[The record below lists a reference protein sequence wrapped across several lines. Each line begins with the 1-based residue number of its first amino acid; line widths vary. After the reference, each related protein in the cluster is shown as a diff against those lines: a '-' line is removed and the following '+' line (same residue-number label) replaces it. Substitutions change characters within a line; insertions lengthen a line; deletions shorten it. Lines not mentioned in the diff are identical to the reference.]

1 MSKESNFKAAEEWLE
16 KSKEN
21 KCIGFIAFAVNEN
34 DDCYIAANCESVQL
48 AIMLIN
54 GCDGNP
60 LFKSILIALAKH
72 YEEQEGGQQ

>member
-34 DDCYIAANCESVQL
+34 DDCCFAANCESKQL

-60 LFKSILIALAKH
+60 FFKSILIALAKH
-72 YEEQEGGQQ
+72 YEEQEGGEK